1 MKKNFT
7 KTLFFCA
14 LLVAFFNLKAQ
25 EVNILKAF
33 INKNELA
40 VRSVQ
45 KYSINLTDQASE
57 ANVKEL
63 LKLQMASVKY
73 FNTNPGKSADL
84 AYLVRTKCTDFLNLN
99 SKGSLDYL
107 KFSDK
112 EKAFFS
118 SPKPVDR
125 TDSHL
130 NKSELQKIN
139 SIDVKNPH
147 LFDDFAIRIN

>member
-7 KTLFFCA
+7 KTLFVCA
-14 LLVAFFNLKAQ
+14 LLTAFFNLKAQ
-25 EVNILKAF
+25 ETNVLKAF
-33 INKNELA
+33 INKNEIA

-57 ANVKEL
+57 VNFKEL
-63 LKLQMASVKY
+63 LKLQIASVKY
-73 FNTNPGKSADL
+73 FNTNPVKSADL
-84 AYLVRTKCTDFLNLN
+84 AYLVRTKCTDFLNQN
-99 SKGSLDYL
+99 SKGSLEYL

-112 EKAFFS
+112 EKLFFS
-118 SPKPVDR
+118 SPKPVDK

-139 SIDVKNPH
+139 SIDTKNPH
-147 LFDDFAIRIN
+147 LFDDLTIRIN

>member
-7 KTLFFCA
+7 KTLIVCA
-14 LLVAFFNLKAQ
+14 LFVAFFNLTAQ
-25 EVNILKAF
+25 EANVLKAF

-57 ANVKEL
+57 LNVKEL
-63 LKLQMASVKY
+63 LKLQIASVKL
-73 FNTNPGKSADL
+73 FGTNPGKSADIS
-84 AYLVRTKCTDFLNLN
+84 YLVRTKCTDFLNQN
-99 SKGSLDYL
+99 SKGSIEYL
-107 KFSDK
+107 KLSDK
-112 EKAFFS
+112 EKLFFS
-118 SPKPVDR
+118 SPKPVDK

-147 LFDDFAIRIN
+147 LFDDLTIRIK